1 MQLYKCNKHHYNDK
15 RTCLRSKKTKK
26 EKLKAAILEYVLLSC
41 INGISIGELL
51 FEMQRTLPLLSHK
64 TLKKYLFY
72 LINYELVSYN
82 GQKKSYLTED
92 GGVDL
97 LQMISKEK
105 KMAMVDSEDIVI
117 TIEK

>member
-1 MQLYKCNKHHYNDK
+1 MSATYHSSLK
-15 RTCLRSKKTKK
+15 SP
-26 EKLKAAILEYVLLSC
+26 KLKAAILEHVLLSC

-82 GQKKSYLTED
+82 GQRKSYLTED
-92 GGVDL
+92 GGLDL
-97 LQMISKEK
+97 LQMINKEK

>member
-1 MQLYKCNKHHYNDK
+1 MSTTHHSSLK
-15 RTCLRSKKTKK
+15 SP
-26 EKLKAAILEYVLLSC
+26 KLKAAILEHILLSC
-41 INGISIGELL
+41 ISGISIGELL

-82 GQKKSYLTED
+82 GQRKLYLTED
-92 GGVDL
+92 GGLDL
-97 LQMISKEK
+97 LQMINREK
-105 KMAMVDSEDIVI
+105 KTAMVDSEDIVV

>member
-1 MQLYKCNKHHYNDK
+1 MSTTYHSS
-15 RTCLRSKKTKK
+15 LRSP
-26 EKLKAAILEYVLLSC
+26 KLKAAILEHVLLSC

-51 FEMQRTLPLLSHK
+51 LEMQRTLPLLSHK

-82 GQKKSYLTED
+82 GQRKSYLTED
-92 GGVDL
+92 GGLDL
-97 LQMISKEK
+97 LQMINKEK
-105 KMAMVDSEDIVI
+105 KTAMVDSEDIVI

>member
-1 MQLYKCNKHHYNDK
+1 VSATHHSSLK
-15 RTCLRSKKTKK
+15 SP
-26 EKLKAAILEYVLLSC
+26 KLKAAILEHVLLSC
-41 INGISIGELL
+41 ISGISIGELL

-82 GQKKSYLTED
+82 GQRKLYLTED
-92 GGVDL
+92 GGLDL
-97 LQMISKEK
+97 LQMINKEK